1 LIYPYLLGRLM
12 APFQAVFLPED
23 RLCWVYLLSA
33 VLIAGWAR
41 GKFKQLRWAKIK
53 LYFFSW
59 QASALLDYQFFIVN
73 RVLFGLCFSPLFLA
87 LNIWVSRACENHL
100 HQFVPMLQAIAA
112 APFGMRSGW
121 NDLALTIFS
130 LIAMDGAF
138 FLSHRLQHRV
148 PALWA
153 FHKVHHSAQ
162 VLTPLTAYRVHP
174 VDDILSLTMSAL
186 LVGVVEGVFALITSH
201 SSHILTFAGVQIGL
215 IIFYMAGFN
224 LRHSRAWM
232 SYGMFWS
239 HWFISPAQHHIHH
252 SLKPEHFDKNFGF
265 IFAFWDRCCGSLL
278 IPSQSQRIRVGLTS
292 TTNDMHFRSVWA
304 LYCYPFIALW
314 QGSRSRLIALLIAAL
329 MAEIIWIN
337 ASAAYQAL
345 SARSVFLEDLSSP
358 EVKTLISSGFD
369 TLLIPTGGLEQ
380 NGKHMALGKHNSVLR
395 YTSEHIARQLGHTLV
410 APLIPIVPEGQFH
423 PPTGHLQWP
432 GTLGLSSEVFEGVLL
447 DITQSAQLH
456 GFRYV
461 CFIGEHG
468 ESQGSQLRVAQKIN
482 LDQKRFS
489 QPFYALNVDAYYEDT
504 EQRSW
509 LLSRGETEES
519 IGHHGGII
527 DTSELMAVEPGRVW
541 LQAESKI
548 HAVGYLAAIHFW
560 APDVPA
566 PHTHNLATS
575 FGGEVKEGADGQPS
589 RASAA
594 YGQVFLNLKI
604 KHAVTQI
611 QHWKSPIS

>member
-1 LIYPYLLGRLM
+1 M
-12 APFQAVFLPED
+12 APFQAVFLPEE

-41 GKFKQLRWAKIK
+41 GKLKRFRWSKIK

-59 QASALLDYQFFIVN
+59 KTSALLDYRFFIVN

-87 LNIWVSRACENHL
+87 LNVWVSSACEIYL
-100 HQFVPMLQAIAA
+100 HQYLPLLQGIAA
-112 APFGMRSGW
+112 VHFGIRNGW
-121 NDLALTIFS
+121 NDLALTLFS
-130 LIAMDGAF
+130 LIAMDVAF

-174 VDDILSLTMSAL
+174 VDDILSLTLSAL
-186 LVGVVEGVFALITSH
+186 LVGGVEGIFAFITSH
-201 SSHILTFAGVQIGL
+201 SSHVLTLAGVQIGL
-215 IIFYMAGFN
+215 VIFYMAGFN

-232 SYGMFWS
+232 SYGTFWS

-252 SLKPEHFDKNFGF
+252 SVKPEHFDKNFGF
-265 IFAFWDRCCGSLL
+265 IFACWDRCCGSLL
-278 IPSQSQRIRVGLTS
+278 IPSKAQHLRVGLT
-292 TTNDMHFRSVWA
+292 TTTDDVNFDSVWG
-304 LYCYPFIALW
+304 LYCHPFIALW
-314 QGSRSRLIALLIAAL
+314 HGSRSRFVGLLIAVL

-358 EVKTLISSGFD
+358 EVKTLISAGYD

-380 NGKHMALGKHNSVLR
+380 NGNHMALGKHNSVLR
-395 YTSEHIARQLGHTLV
+395 YTSQHIALQLGHTLV

-423 PPTGHLQWP
+423 PATGHLQWP
-432 GTLGLSSEVFEGVLL
+432 GTLGLSSGVFEGVLL
-447 DITQSAQLH
+447 DIAQSAELH

-468 ESQGSQLRVAQKIN
+468 ESQVSQMRVAQKIN
-482 LDQKRFS
+482 QDQTRFS
-489 QPFYALNVDAYYEDT
+489 HRFSALNVDAYYEDA

-509 LLSRGETEES
+509 LLSRGETEQT

-527 DTSELMAVEPGRVW
+527 DTSELMAVEPGRVG
-541 LQAESKI
+541 LQVVSKI
-548 HAVGYLAAIHFW
+548 RAVGNLEAIPYRAPAAPGAPAQSHF
-560 APDVPA
+560 D
-566 PHTHNLATS
+566 LL
-575 FGGEVKEGADGQPS
+575 GGELKEGSDGQPS
-589 RASAA
+589 RASAS
-594 YGQVFLNLKI
+594 YGQVLINLKI

-611 QHWKSPIS
+611 QNWKSHIS